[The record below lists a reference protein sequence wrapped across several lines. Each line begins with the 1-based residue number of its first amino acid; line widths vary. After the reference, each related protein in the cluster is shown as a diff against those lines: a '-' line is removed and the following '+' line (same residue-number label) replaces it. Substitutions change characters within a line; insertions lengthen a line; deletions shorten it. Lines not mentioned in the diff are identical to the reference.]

1 MYVLTA
7 DNLSGLGG
15 PMGKERVTSYFQP
28 RYFYSLT
35 RAKWAAEDHYLKH
48 IEKSYLKEH
57 LSIMPKEAAETAAQI
72 SSKQQFEKVFKWT
85 IHNGSD
91 TYRCSSNDLGFIMY
105 HVKEVVLED
114 LEE

>member
-15 PMGKERVTSYFQP
+15 PMGTGTVTSYFQP

-35 RAKWAAEDHYLKH
+35 RAKWAAELHYLKH
-48 IEKSYLKEH
+48 IEKSYLKEY
-57 LSIMPKEAAETAAQI
+57 LSIMPEEAAETAAQI

-85 IHNGSD
+85 IHNSSD
-91 TYRCSSNDLGFIMY
+91 TYRCSSNDLFFIMY
-105 HVKEVVLED
+105 HVREILLED
-114 LEE
+114 AEE